1 MLALLADASAAPV
14 TIPSPFSAETWNPET
29 LLTTE
34 NLIALVTLTAIEIVL
49 GIDNIVFIAIVTG
62 KLPESQRAKVR
73 NLGLL
78 LALVLRIALLFMIT
92 WIMGL
97 TKPLFTAL
105 GRPISGQSLILIV
118 GGLFLLAK
126 ATYEIHHRVEGQGDG
141 HGKAGPESTID
152 VAAAGGKAALKAAT
166 VSAPMIIAQI
176 IMLDL
181 VFSLDSVITAVGM
194 AKAIP
199 VMIVAVIIAV
209 GVMISAAGAISR
221 FVEKHPTIKM
231 LALAF
236 LVLIGVMLIAE
247 GIGEHIKKGYI
258 YFAMAFSL
266 AVEMLNIRASR
277 KKPAL
282 AAS

>member
-1 MLALLADASAAPV
+1 MHGHAAASAPAA
-14 TIPSPFSAETWNPET
+14 IPSPFSAEMWNPEH

-34 NLIALVTLTAIEIVL
+34 NLIALITLSAMEIVL

-62 KLPESQRAKVR
+62 KVPEAKRAKVR
-73 NLGLL
+73 NLGLI
-78 LALVLRIALLFMIT
+78 LALVMRIALLFAIT

-97 TKPLFTAL
+97 TKPLFTVL
-105 GRPISGQSLILIV
+105 GRPISGQSLILIL

-126 ATYEIHHRVEGQGDG
+126 ATYEIHHRIEGERDG
-141 HGKAGPESTID
+141 HVQTGPEPTIG
-152 VAAAGGKAALKAAT
+152 VAAAGGKAAISAAA
-166 VSAPMIIAQI
+166 VSIPMIIVQI

-199 VMIVAVIIAV
+199 VMIVAVMIAV
-209 GVMISAAGAISR
+209 GVMITFAGTISR
-221 FVEKHPTIKM
+221 FVERHPTIKM

-247 GIGEHIKKGYI
+247 GVGEHIRKGYI

-266 AVEMLNIRASR
+266 AVETLNLWAAAR
-277 KKPAL
+277 KKKV
-282 AAS
+282 AAAH